1 MAEETSGFQVKR
13 LIRFE
18 GEGTVKAYCDLAIGS
33 LFLIRGLRIVQ
44 GKNGMFVSMPRQQGK
59 DQKWYDQVSPL
70 SKEVKNAVEEVVL
83 AAYKE
88 DDEPV
93 NALV

>member
-1 MAEETSGFQVKR
+1 MAEEASGFQVRR

-33 LFLIRGLRIVQ
+33 LFLIRGLRIGG
-44 GKNGMFVSMPRQQGK
+44 GKNGMFDSMPRQQGK

-70 SKEVKNAVEEVVL
+70 SKEVKKAVEEVVL
-83 AAYKE
+83 AAYE
-88 DDEPV
+88 QDDEPAD
-93 NALV
+93 ALV